1 MEYNYNVQNKPDIKI
16 FVVCH
21 KPSFVPENPY
31 LFPIQ
36 VGTALSKSRL
46 DGMLHDDE
54 GDNISS
60 KNKSYCELTA
70 QYWAWKNIEADYY
83 GFFHYRR
90 YFSFDPDLTRD
101 DGWGNIAYERIT
113 EKVLEE
119 IKLQPNA
126 MRDLIQKYDVI
137 SVKGRRYPRI
147 KQKGNALNVY
157 QEYGIADFQ
166 HRADLDVVLDVLG
179 EKYPEFK
186 QVADEYMHSN
196 VAYECN
202 MFIMKREVYHAYCQ
216 WLFNILFE
224 AEKRIDMTWYSVEEY
239 RVMGYLAERLC
250 GIYLTY
256 LKRQKEIRFFELPK
270 TLFHDTEPKEKL
282 FPVFENG
289 VPIVLSAND
298 KFSPY
303 LEIMIQS
310 IIENTSPSRSYD
322 IIILYNDISE
332 NNRKRISMAAQ
343 ERKNV
348 SIRFIRVCQY
358 FDAEKLFID
367 QHLSIETYYRLII
380 PEIMPS
386 YHKILYL
393 DCDMVV
399 NRDVAELYDIDL
411 GDCVLG
417 AAKDIDVAGQINLEQ
432 NHWREYALNS
442 LGLNLPYD
450 YFQAGVLIIDLDKL
464 RELTSA
470 EKLIQL
476 ARSEKWRCHDQD
488 VLNVACKN
496 RIHYI
501 PQQWNVL
508 MNWQEGNRSRMQIM
522 KMAPKALYEEYIS
535 ARKAPYIVHFAGYQK
550 PWDVVNCDMAEY
562 FWKYARHSLYH
573 PEILINIRTTVN
585 TTSNEGTIYDNS
597 QLRKIANKILPIG
610 TRRREVVKKVARMVV
625 KTTS

>member
-36 VGTALSKSRL
+36 VGAALSKRRL

-147 KQKGNALNVY
+147 KQKGNTLNVY

-224 AEKRIDMTWYSVEEY
+224 AEKRIDMTW
-239 RVMGYLAERLC
+239 
-250 GIYLTY
+250 
-256 LKRQKEIRFFELPK
+256 
-270 TLFHDTEPKEKL
+270 
-282 FPVFENG
+282 
-289 VPIVLSAND
+289 
-298 KFSPY
+298 
-303 LEIMIQS
+303 
-310 IIENTSPSRSYD
+310 
-322 IIILYNDISE
+322 
-332 NNRKRISMAAQ
+332 
-343 ERKNV
+343 
-348 SIRFIRVCQY
+348 
-358 FDAEKLFID
+358 
-367 QHLSIETYYRLII
+367 
-380 PEIMPS
+380 
-386 YHKILYL
+386 
-393 DCDMVV
+393 
-399 NRDVAELYDIDL
+399 
-411 GDCVLG
+411 
-417 AAKDIDVAGQINLEQ
+417 
-432 NHWREYALNS
+432 
-442 LGLNLPYD
+442 
-450 YFQAGVLIIDLDKL
+450 
-464 RELTSA
+464 
-470 EKLIQL
+470 
-476 ARSEKWRCHDQD
+476 
-488 VLNVACKN
+488 
-496 RIHYI
+496 
-501 PQQWNVL
+501 
-508 MNWQEGNRSRMQIM
+508 
-522 KMAPKALYEEYIS
+522 
-535 ARKAPYIVHFAGYQK
+535 
-550 PWDVVNCDMAEY
+550 
-562 FWKYARHSLYH
+562 
-573 PEILINIRTTVN
+573 
-585 TTSNEGTIYDNS
+585 
-597 QLRKIANKILPIG
+597 
-610 TRRREVVKKVARMVV
+610 
-625 KTTS
+625 